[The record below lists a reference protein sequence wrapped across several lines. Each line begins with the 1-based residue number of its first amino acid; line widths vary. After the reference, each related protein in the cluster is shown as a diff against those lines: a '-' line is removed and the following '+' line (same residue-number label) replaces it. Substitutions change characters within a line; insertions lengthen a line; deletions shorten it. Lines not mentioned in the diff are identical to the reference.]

1 MGKKLQQ
8 LGLVALGAALG
19 VAASLHFSA
28 VADRQSSALMLPV
41 DDLRLFSEVF
51 GRIKSDYVE
60 PVEDRKLL
68 KEAINGMLTGLDP
81 HSAFLDQEAYR
92 DLQVGTQGEFG
103 GLGIEVGTED
113 GFVKVVAPIEDTPAF
128 RAGVQAGD
136 LIIKLDDMSL
146 KGISLSDAVKKMRGK
161 PNTDVKLT
169 ILRKNEQNPLEIVVR
184 RDVIRVKSVKA
195 RMLEPGYGLVRITQ
209 FQEHTG
215 ENLATAI
222 QDLYKQSG
230 GELKGLVLDLRMNP
244 GGLLNSAVAVS
255 AAFLPKNAL
264 VVYTDGRTEDAK
276 MRLTASKENYVRGAF
291 KDDYLSKLP
300 PSVKTVP
307 LVVLVNGASASA
319 SEIVAGA
326 LQDQHR
332 ATLIGTTTFGKGSV
346 QTILPLPNNQAV
358 KLTTA
363 RYYTP
368 SGRSIQ
374 AKGIVPDIVVE
385 DAADARILLREADL
399 EHHLT
404 VEDDK
409 TASAAP
415 GKGKKPSDKVIAG
428 PAGTPLTTAP
438 GKVAS
443 ASPKAAEAPAAKEG
457 AANAKKEDL
466 QLNAALNHLKGLPI
480 ETGVPATTT
489 AAVTK

>member
-1 MGKKLQQ
+1 MGGKLQQ
-8 LGLVALGAALG
+8 VGLVVLGAALG

-28 VADRQSSALMLPV
+28 VADRQQSTIQLPV

-51 GRIKSDYVE
+51 GRIKNDYVE
-60 PVEDRKLL
+60 PVEDKKLL

-81 HSAFLDQEAYR
+81 HSAFLDQDAYK

-103 GLGIEVGTED
+103 GLGIEVGAED

-136 LIIKLDDMSL
+136 LIIKLDDQSL

-169 ILRKNEQNPLEIVVR
+169 ILRKNEANPLDIVVR

-222 QDLYKQSG
+222 QDLYKQSNG
-230 GELKGLVLDLRMNP
+230 DLKGLVLDLRMNP

-291 KDDYLSKLP
+291 KDDYLAKLP
-300 PSVKTVP
+300 AGIKSVP

-332 ATLIGTTTFGKGSV
+332 ATILGTQTFGKGSV

-399 EHHLT
+399 QHHLI

-409 TASAAP
+409 ATADASA
-415 GKGKKPSDKVIAG
+415 KGKKPSDKVIAG
-428 PAGTPLTTAP
+428 PAASPITTTPAT

-443 ASPKAAEAPAAKEG
+443 ASPKAEAPGKEAANP
-457 AANAKKEDL
+457 NAKKEDL
-466 QLNAALNHLKGLPI
+466 QLNAALNHLKGLPVD
-480 ETGVPATTT
+480 TGKATTT

>member
-1 MGKKLQQ
+1 MGKKVQQ
-8 LGLVALGAALG
+8 IGLVALGAVLG

-28 VADRQSSALMLPV
+28 VADRQASALMLPV

-60 PVEDRKLL
+60 PVEDKKLL

-81 HSAFLDQEAYR
+81 HSAFLDQEAYK

-136 LIIKLDDMSL
+136 LIIKLDDVSL

-169 ILRKNEQNPLEIVVR
+169 ILRKDVAQPLDIVVR
-184 RDVIRVKSVKA
+184 RDVIHVKSVKA

-215 ENLATAI
+215 ENLVTAI
-222 QDLYKQSG
+222 NDLYKQSN
-230 GELKGLVLDLRMNP
+230 GELKGLVLDLRLNP

-264 VVYTDGRTEDAK
+264 VVYTDGRTEDSK
-276 MRLTASKENYVRGAF
+276 MRLTATKDNYVRGAF
-291 KDDYLSKLP
+291 KDDYLAKLP
-300 PSVKTVP
+300 AGVKNVP
-307 LVVLVNGASASA
+307 MVVIVNGASASA

-326 LQDQHR
+326 LQDHHR
-332 ATLIGTTTFGKGSV
+332 ATILGTQTFGKGSV

-374 AKGIVPDIVVE
+374 AKGIVPDIVVD
-385 DAADARILLREADL
+385 DAPDQKVLLREADL
-399 EHHLT
+399 QHHLT
-404 VEDDK
+404 TEDDK
-409 TASAAP
+409 TAGADT
-415 GKGKKPSDKVIAG
+415 GDKGKASDKVAG
-428 PAGTPLTTAP
+428 PG
-438 GKVAS
+438 AS
-443 ASPKAAEAPAAKEG
+443 ASATPSATAKATPPAKD
-457 AANAKKEDL
+457 AASKDPNAKKEDL
-466 QLNAALNHLKGLPI
+466 QLNAALNHLKGLP
-480 ETGVPATTT
+480 VNSAVTTT